1 VTEEDVLS
9 HRKQAPS
16 RGVARRNAKL
26 KELRRLVSRDRAILA
41 VDLASGRQAAVVL
54 DHDSVVLARRMFTG
68 SAWCISE
75 ILAWAGPIAAKAGF
89 AGLVLACEPT
99 GHRWKPLVVTAR
111 AAGIPV
117 VCVQPLLVHRAR
129 EGEDFTRNRSD
140 FDDAVIIGRLTA
152 ELRCYVPYLPEGPW
166 ARLRHLGARRAELL
180 VRATASR
187 QCLRD
192 LLECAWPALLA
203 TAAKPLDSATWRAA
217 LAISV
222 HPAAIAA
229 LTEQEFL
236 AVLAAQVRAAGG
248 QRVCHRI
255 ARAIRAAA
263 ARPGGIAAERDAA
276 LERAAFAYHDWMTA
290 LAAIAEVE
298 TRMVA
303 VLDDLHLTHLVATI
317 PGLSAV
323 SAAAILA
330 ETGDPN
336 RYDTP
341 RTWVKHAGLAPR
353 ANESG
358 NFRGQTKTSGRG
370 RPGLRT
376 AAWRAIWGA
385 LPHNPVWS
393 ARRDALTSR
402 GSNQLHDGQARAAAA
417 AALLRQLFV
426 VITKRV
432 AWDPAIAAGTT
443 APEGVTASGRLMT
456 S

>member
-1 VTEEDVLS
+1 
-9 HRKQAPS
+9 
-16 RGVARRNAKL
+16 VARRNAKL
-26 KELRRLVSRDRAILA
+26 KELRRLVARDRAILA
-41 VDLASGRQAAVVL
+41 VDLASGKQAAVVL

-75 ILAWAGPIAAKAGF
+75 ILAWAGPIAARAGF

-180 VRATASR
+180 ERATAAR
-187 QCLRD
+187 QGLRD

-203 TAAKPLDSATWRAA
+203 TAARPLDSATWQAA
-217 LAISV
+217 LAVSA
-222 HPAAIAA
+222 HPETIAA
-229 LTEQEFL
+229 MTGQDFL
-236 AVLAAQVRAAGG
+236 AALAAQVKAAGG
-248 QRVCHRI
+248 HRV
-255 ARAIRAAA
+255 ARAVRAAA
-263 ARPGGIAAERDAA
+263 ACPGGIAAERDAA
-276 LERAAFAYHDWMTA
+276 LERAGFAYHDWMA
-290 LAAIAEVE
+290 ARAAIAEVE
-298 TRMVA
+298 ARMVA
-303 VLDDLHLTHLVATI
+303 VLDELHLTHLVATI

-330 ETGDPN
+330 ETGDPA
-336 RYDTP
+336 RYDSP

-358 NFRGQTKTSGRG
+358 TFRGKTKVSGRG

-402 GSNQLHDGQARAAAA
+402 GSNPLHDGQARAAAA

-443 APEGVTASGRLMT
+443 APGEVTASAA
-456 S
+456 

>member
-1 VTEEDVLS
+1 MS
-9 HRKQAPS
+9 HRRHVPS
-16 RGVARRNAKL
+16 RGVVRRNAKL
-26 KELRRLVSRDRAILA
+26 KALRKLVSRDRAILA
-41 VDLASGRQAAVVL
+41 VDLASNKQAAVVL

-68 SAWCISE
+68 SAWCISQ

-111 AAGIPV
+111 AAAIPV
-117 VCVQPLLVHRAR
+117 VCVQPLLVHRSR

-180 VRATASR
+180 ERATAAR
-187 QCLRD
+187 QGLRD

-203 TAAKPLDSATWRAA
+203 AAAEPLDSVTWRAA
-217 LAISV
+217 LAVSFD
-222 HPAAIAA
+222 PAVIASMSLQGFTTA
-229 LTEQEFL
+229 LRG
-236 AVLAAQVRAAGG
+236 QVRALGG
-248 QRVCHRI
+248 QRVCHRV
-255 ARAIRAAA
+255 ARSVHAAA
-263 ARPGGIAAERDAA
+263 AEPGGIAAERAAA
-276 LERAAFAYHDWMTA
+276 LERAAFAYGDWMTA

-298 TRMVA
+298 ARMMG
-303 VLDDLHLTHLVATI
+303 VLDELHLTHLVTTI
-317 PGLSAV
+317 PGLSPV
-323 SAAAILA
+323 GAAAILA
-330 ETGDPN
+330 ETGDPA
-336 RYDTP
+336 RYDSP

-358 NFRGQTKTSGRG
+358 TYRGQTRTSGRG

-385 LPHNPVWS
+385 LRNNPVWS
-393 ARRDALTSR
+393 ARHAYLTSR
-402 GSNQLHDGQARAAAA
+402 DRNQLNDGQARTAVA

-426 VITKRV
+426 VITRRV
-432 AWDPAIAAGTT
+432 PWDPAMAGAPASPEVTT
-443 APEGVTASGRLMT
+443 AAA
-456 S
+456 

>member
-1 VTEEDVLS
+1 VS

-26 KELRRLVSRDRAILA
+26 RELRRLVARDRAILG
-41 VDLASGRQAAVVL
+41 VDLASGKQAAVVL
-54 DHDSVVLARRMFTG
+54 DHDSVVLSRRMFTG

-75 ILAWAGPIAAKAGF
+75 ILAWAGPIAARAGF

-111 AAGIPV
+111 EAGIPV

-180 VRATASR
+180 ERATAAR
-187 QCLRD
+187 QGLRD

-203 TAAKPLDSATWRAA
+203 TAARPLDSATWQAT
-217 LAISV
+217 LAVSGY
-222 HPAAIAA
+222 PETIAA
-229 LTEQEFL
+229 MTEQDFL
-236 AVLAAQVRAAGG
+236 AALAAQVKAVGG
-248 QRVCHRI
+248 HRI
-255 ARAIRAAA
+255 CRRVARAVHAAA
-263 ARPGGIAAERDAA
+263 ACPGGIAAERDAA
-276 LERAAFAYHDWMTA
+276 LERAGFAHHDWMA
-290 LAAIAEVE
+290 ARAAIAEVE
-298 TRMVA
+298 ARMVA
-303 VLDDLHLTHLVATI
+303 VLDELHLTHLVATI

-330 ETGDPN
+330 ETGDPA
-336 RYDTP
+336 RYDSP

-358 NFRGQTKTSGRG
+358 TFRGKTRTSGRG

-402 GSNQLHDGQARAAAA
+402 GSNPLHDGQARAAAA

-432 AWDPAIAAGTT
+432 AWDPAVAAGTT
-443 APEGVTASGRLMT
+443 TPGEVTASAA
-456 S
+456 

>member
-1 VTEEDVLS
+1 MS
-9 HRKQAPS
+9 HRKQVPS

-26 KELRRLVSRDRAILA
+26 KGLRRLVSRDRAIVA
-41 VDLASGRQAAVVL
+41 VDLAASRQAAVVL

-68 SAWCISE
+68 SAWCISD
-75 ILAWAGPIAAKAGF
+75 ILAWAEPIAAKAGF
-89 AGLVLACEPT
+89 GGLVLACEPT

-111 AAGIPV
+111 AGGIPV

-140 FDDAVIIGRLTA
+140 LDDAVIIGRLAA

-180 VRATASR
+180 ERATAAR

-203 TAAKPLDSATWRAA
+203 TAAQPLDSATWQAA
-217 LAISV
+217 LAISTS
-222 HPAAIAA
+222 PAAIAA
-229 LTEQEFL
+229 MSEQDFL
-236 AVLAAQVRAAGG
+236 AALSAQVKAAGG
-248 QRVCHRI
+248 HRICRRI
-255 ARAIRAAA
+255 ARAIHAAA
-263 ARPGGIAAERDAA
+263 ACPGGIAAERDAA
-276 LERAAFAYHDWMTA
+276 LERAGFACQDWMAA

-298 TRMVA
+298 ARMVA
-303 VLDDLHLTHLVATI
+303 VLDELHLTHLIATI

-330 ETGDPN
+330 ETGDPA
-336 RYDTP
+336 RYDSP

-358 NFRGQTKTSGRG
+358 AFRGQTRTSGRG
-370 RPGLRT
+370 RPGLRL

-402 GSNQLHDGQARAAAA
+402 NSNQLHDGQARAAAA

-443 APEGVTASGRLMT
+443 TPTEVTASAA
-456 S
+456 

>member
-1 VTEEDVLS
+1 LS

-26 KELRRLVSRDRAILA
+26 RELRRLVARDRAILA
-41 VDLASGRQAAVVL
+41 VDLASGKQAAVVL

-75 ILAWAGPIAAKAGF
+75 ILAWAEPIAARAGF

-99 GHRWKPLVVTAR
+99 GHRWKPLVVTAQ
-111 AAGIPV
+111 AARIPV

-152 ELRCYVPYLPEGPW
+152 ELRCYVPYLPEGRW

-180 VRATASR
+180 VRATAAR
-187 QCLRD
+187 QGLRD

-203 TAAKPLDSATWRAA
+203 TAARPLDSATWRAA
-217 LAISV
+217 LAVSA

-229 LTEQEFL
+229 MSEQEFL
-236 AVLAAQVRAAGG
+236 AALQAQVKAAGG
-248 QRVCHRI
+248 QRICRRVT
-255 ARAIRAAA
+255 RAIHAAA

-276 LERAAFAYHDWMTA
+276 LERAGFAYHDWMTA

-298 TRMVA
+298 ARMVA
-303 VLDDLHLTHLVATI
+303 VLDDLRLTHLVATI

-330 ETGDPN
+330 ETGDPH
-336 RYDTP
+336 RYDSP

-358 NFRGQTKTSGRG
+358 TFRGQTKTSGRG

-402 GSNQLHDGQARAAAA
+402 SSNQLHDGQARAAAA

-432 AWDPAIAAGTT
+432 PWDPAIAAGTT
-443 APEGVTASGRLMT
+443 APGEVTARAA
-456 S
+456 